1 MTTLVQTVLKNTRT
15 ETVVKI
21 TGTGTATITLA
32 SLALSDDVYTA
43 AKASVEIRKI
53 WVSAPPT
60 QLTKVT
66 RNSVDALQVYGAVD
80 TNFEDVKI
88 NDQASKDISVVTA
101 GDGTVILW
109 LRKSGGYDWPYRST
123 ALNVGA

>member
-1 MTTLVQTVLKNTRT
+1 MTALVQTVLKNTRT

-21 TGTGTATITLA
+21 TGTGTAAITLA

-53 WVSAPPT
+53 WISAPPT
-60 QLTKVT
+60 QLTTIT
-66 RNSVDALQVYGAVD
+66 RNSVAVLQAYGQAD
-80 TNFEDVKI
+80 TNFEDVKL
-88 NDQASKDISVVTA
+88 NDQASKDLSVVTA

-123 ALNVGA
+123 ALTGGA